1 LIQYFNFCWYILCT
15 PSQISF
21 IILDGY
27 ADVHFNPKD
36 RSTPRWDLH
45 GDKFKHPDGYIRKHH
60 SRKQNF
66 EIFPALNHRM
76 ANGVPR
82 KDPALYDNW
91 QEHKRVHVE
100 QEVRL
105 FSSSFNDVRCLTISI
120 KIILVFTYFS
130 MFFFFISFLETTQ
143 EGTE

>member
-1 LIQYFNFCWYILCT
+1 M
-15 PSQISF
+15 
-21 IILDGY
+21 
-27 ADVHFNPKD
+27 HFNPKD

-82 KDPALYDNW
+82 KDPTLYDNW

-100 QEVRL
+100 QEVRSRYCNRVPAIISTDYFNFGCYV
-105 FSSSFNDVRCLTISI
+105 FS
-120 KIILVFTYFS
+120 
-130 MFFFFISFLETTQ
+130 FFLLETTQ
-143 EGTE
+143 EGAE